1 VSGTINL
8 KISDNY
14 PLKATYILE
23 LPKYEDDEIAKMAH
37 IVVFLAPRVSD
48 DDN

>member
-14 PLKATYILE
+14 PLKATYVLE
-23 LPKYEDDEIAKMAH
+23 LPKYEDDDVSKMAH
-37 IVVFLAPRVSD
+37 IVVFLAPRVCD
-48 DDN
+48 E